1 MKKDKLRGKVALVTG
16 ASSGI
21 GKAVC
26 LELIQ
31 EGCRVGL
38 LARRSDLLNEL
49 EQTIKEQGGEAIA
62 LPADVLIEGQVQE
75 AVQTLLAAWGR
86 IDIAIANAG
95 VGRLHRIVK
104 LTTEKVHQTMDLNF
118 YGAWHIFE
126 AVLPGMLNQGEGH
139 LVGISSVASFR
150 GLPKGGP
157 YSASKAALTKLM
169 ESARV
174 ELKPKGISCT
184 VIHPG
189 YVHTPLAD
197 QNRTPMPFI
206 VDADKAAIKIVKFI
220 KQGRS
225 EAVFPWQLAMM
236 MPLYRILPNYIY
248 DLLTRKF

>member
-1 MKKDKLRGKVALVTG
+1 MKNNKLRGKVALVTG

-26 LELIQ
+26 LELAQ

-38 LARRSDLLNEL
+38 LARRSDLLKEL
-49 EQTIKEQGGEAIA
+49 EQEIKDRGGEAIT
-62 LPADVLIEGQVQE
+62 LPADVLKEDQVQE
-75 AVQTLLAAWGR
+75 AVQTLLTFWGR

-95 VGRLHRIVK
+95 VGRLHRVAN
-104 LTTEKVHQTMDLNF
+104 LTTEKIHQTLDLNF
-118 YGAWHIFE
+118 YGAWHILE
-126 AVLPGMLNQGEGH
+126 AVLPGMLSRGEGH

-169 ESARV
+169 ESARG
-174 ELKPKGISCT
+174 ELKPKGIACT

-189 YVHTPLAD
+189 YVHPPLAA

-206 VDADKAAIKIVKFI
+206 VEADKAAIKIVKFI

-225 EAVFPWQLAMM
+225 EAVFPWQLALA
-236 MPLYRILPNYIY
+236 MPLYRILPNRIY
-248 DLLTRKF
+248 DLLTRKL